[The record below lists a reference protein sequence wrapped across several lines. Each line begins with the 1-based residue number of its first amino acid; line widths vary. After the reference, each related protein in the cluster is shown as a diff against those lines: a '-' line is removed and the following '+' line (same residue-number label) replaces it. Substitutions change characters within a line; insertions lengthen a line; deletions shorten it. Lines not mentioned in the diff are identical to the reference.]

1 MNPPIAL
8 LPQDD
13 QRVVAA
19 TASASTSI
27 EILSSQAL
35 LKGRRE
41 MLIQHGDRTYRL
53 RHTSNDK
60 LILTK

>member
-1 MNPPIAL
+1 MNVHPVVVPHNDLRASEHTPCVVPPA
-8 LPQDD
+8 
-13 QRVVAA
+13 
-19 TASASTSI
+19 